1 MSMQEIF
8 SATLK
13 RERMNRG
20 MSMREFSDEIGI
32 ALSSLQE
39 YEAGRRIPRGDTIA
53 QIAEKLH
60 TSPAALVSDLP
71 AANLS
76 LRDPLIELSRKI
88 QSLHP
93 YARVSAQHA
102 LDLLLLAFRT
112 SDDLFFQE
120 AHSAPPPNPS
130 ARFRYILYESNSLL
144 FPSPAYGILVEEL
157 LDDGWSTTA
166 NFAPFSNDRLAVLNI
181 CFSANDLQ
189 LPPAQF
195 FSDFFPR
202 FYTPRP

>member
-1 MSMQEIF
+1 MSMQKIF

-76 LRDPLIELSRKI
+76 LHDSLFDLSHKI

-93 YARVSAQHA
+93 CARVSAQHA
-102 LDLLLLAFRT
+102 LDLLLLAART

-120 AHSAPPPNPS
+120 THSARTENPS
-130 ARFRYILYESNSLL
+130 ARFRYILHESNSLL

-157 LDDGWSTTA
+157 CPHTHIDGQGKE
-166 NFAPFSNDRLAVLNI
+166 L
-181 CFSANDLQ
+181 
-189 LPPAQF
+189 
-195 FSDFFPR
+195 
-202 FYTPRP
+202 